1 MFTLGTGQV
10 IKGWDQGLLGYLL
23 YSHVEKFTADL
34 LELLLIFLGQ
44 ELILHIIMFAICIL
58 HKTLCIR
65 HNNVVSAATLLLCSF
80 IFQIKLES
88 HSPCL

>member
-44 ELILHIIMFAICIL
+44 ELILHIC
-58 HKTLCIR
+58 
-65 HNNVVSAATLLLCSF
+65 LLYVF
-80 IFQIKLES
+80 YIK
-88 HSPCL
+88 HCV